1 LFVPCVILLLKMRA
15 EQQLTVAFGS
25 SALSSLSMQ
34 DAAYSDKKRASTA
47 ASAKIDNIDMHDK
60 FIADDD
66 SAHYSECLCLEC
78 MGEKPKGR
86 WYHAAIN
93 LVVAVIGTGVLGLS
107 VCRDYTEI

>member
-1 LFVPCVILLLKMRA
+1 MRA
-15 EQQLTVAFGS
+15 EQQSTVAFGS
-25 SALSSLSMQ
+25 AALSSLSMQ
-34 DAAYSDKKRASTA
+34 VAASSDKKRASTA

-66 SAHYSECLCLEC
+66 SAHSECLCLEC